1 MENEYFKG
9 FCLFVCFIFVFKEG
23 TLIDVSTKLLRIF
36 GILVDE
42 EVTDSGLQIKWELIT
57 LSLWIYARG
66 NNILFILAL
75 EEKGNGKRMVFS

>member
-1 MENEYFKG
+1 MLERF
-9 FCLFVCFIFVFKEG
+9 LLVCFLLVFKEG

-42 EVTDSGLQIKWELIT
+42 EVTDSGLPIKWELIT
-57 LSLWIYARG
+57 LSLCIYVWG

-75 EEKGNGKRMVFS
+75 KEKGNGKRMVFS

>member
-1 MENEYFKG
+1 MLERF
-9 FCLFVCFIFVFKEG
+9 LLVCFLLVFKEG

-42 EVTDSGLQIKWELIT
+42 EVTDSGLPIKWELIT
-57 LSLWIYARG
+57 LSLCIYVWG
-66 NNILFILAL
+66 NNILFILAF

>member
-57 LSLWIYARG
+57 PSLWIYARG
-66 NNILFILAL
+66 NTILFILAL

>member
-1 MENEYFKG
+1 M
-9 FCLFVCFIFVFKEG
+9 FVCFIFVFKEG